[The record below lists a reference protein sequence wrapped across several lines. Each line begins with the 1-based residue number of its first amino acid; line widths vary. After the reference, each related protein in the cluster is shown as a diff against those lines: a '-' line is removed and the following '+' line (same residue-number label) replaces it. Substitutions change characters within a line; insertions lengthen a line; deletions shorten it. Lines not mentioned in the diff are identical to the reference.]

1 MLLNH
6 KLVLGTVQFGLPY
19 GINNTKGQTE
29 KEEVF
34 KILQSAQKNAINTL
48 DTAPAYGNSME
59 TLGEFF
65 KHSNSFS
72 VISKFHGKTEKEI
85 VGSVDNS
92 YKDWL
97 ENPSTI
103 SVLDKLKQEQKVGK
117 IGISLYTNDEFLSAI
132 ESGLFDVIQIPFNIL
147 DNYSLKGSLIE
158 KAKNKGVEVH
168 TRSVFLQGLFFK
180 SIETLPAFFSPLK
193 EALSKIHTLCA
204 DNNLSVHELALL
216 YVLHQSNIKRVLIGV
231 ETEKQLLMNIEVL
244 KKDISISLIQEI
256 NNIKIEEIDLL
267 NPVTW
272 PKS

>member
-34 KILQSAQKNAINTL
+34 KILQLAQKNAINTL

-85 VGSVDNS
+85 VGSVDKQLKVLNRTSLDVLLFHS

-244 KKDISISLIQEI
+244 KKDNISLD
-256 NNIKIEEIDLL
+256 NN
-267 NPVTW
+267 VVV
-272 PKS
+272 

>member
-1 MLLNH
+1 
-6 KLVLGTVQFGLPY
+6 
-19 GINNTKGQTE
+19 
-29 KEEVF
+29 
-34 KILQSAQKNAINTL
+34 
-48 DTAPAYGNSME
+48 
-59 TLGEFF
+59 
-65 KHSNSFS
+65 
-72 VISKFHGKTEKEI
+72 
-85 VGSVDNS
+85 
-92 YKDWL
+92 
-97 ENPSTI
+97 
-103 SVLDKLKQEQKVGK
+103 
-117 IGISLYTNDEFLSAI
+117 
-132 ESGLFDVIQIPFNIL
+132 
-147 DNYSLKGSLIE
+147 
-158 KAKNKGVEVH
+158 VH

>member
-85 VGSVDNS
+85 VGSVDKQLKVLNRTSLDVLLFHS

-97 ENPSTI
+97 ENQKRKDPNEFMMQYGAEFGASSSDPMFTPD
-103 SVLDKLKQEQKVGK
+103 SVNSMFNSMSMVPRREFGQSLTEYFCHLDPARTSDYYAL
-117 IGISLYTNDEFLSAI
+117 
-132 ESGLFDVIQIPFNIL
+132 VI
-147 DNYSLKGSLIE
+147 
-158 KAKNKGVEVH
+158 AHTEVMYGTLGPDH
-168 TRSVFLQGLFFK
+168 T
-180 SIETLPAFFSPLK
+180 PLK
-193 EALSKIHTLCA
+193 RVVVDH
-204 DNNLSVHELALL
+204 VHFWRTC
-216 YVLHQSNIKRVLIGV
+216 N
-231 ETEKQLLMNIEVL
+231 
-244 KKDISISLIQEI
+244 
-256 NNIKIEEIDLL
+256 
-267 NPVTW
+267 
-272 PKS
+272 